1 MIGKTAQLINV
12 SGNGVSLLIKW
23 CVATCLVA
31 VLSACQTPPNKT
43 PPESKQPWQTKA
55 SIFKQGYQDHAD
67 LTQWRYSA
75 KVGVVTPESTEQANM
90 IWSFDDQK
98 NNIVRLFGPL
108 GLGAIKIEFNNQFVV
123 LSDRKGV
130 LHQGDNAQQLLEEIV
145 GLSIPID
152 ALHYWLFS
160 LPLPQ
165 KKYDYM
171 LDEQQQLG
179 VLRQLGWVIKYTNY
193 QDYPQIDK
201 YLARKIIAKKQ
212 ITPEQAVSVTLI
224 TKTWK

>member
-1 MIGKTAQLINV
+1 MARPAALSGEGVNV
-12 SGNGVSLLIKW
+12 RIKW
-23 CVATCLVA
+23 CLVIWLIA
-31 VLSACQTPPNKT
+31 MLSACQTPPKQKA
-43 PPESKQPWQTKA
+43 PESGQAWQTK
-55 SIFKQGYQDHAD
+55 SSVFKQAYQDHVN

-75 KVGVVTPESTEQANM
+75 KVGVVTNEGAEQANM
-90 IWSFDDQK
+90 IWSFDDQG
-98 NNIVRLFGPL
+98 NNVVRLFGPL
-108 GLGAIKIEFNNQFVV
+108 GLGAVRIEFNDQTVV

-165 KKYDYM
+165 EKYDYL

-179 VLRQLGWVIKYTNY
+179 VLRQLGWVIKYSSY
-193 QDYPQIDK
+193 RDYPQVNK
-201 YLARKIIAKKQ
+201 YLARKIVATKQ
-212 ITPEQAVSVTLI
+212 VTPDQTVSVTLI
-224 TKTWK
+224 AKTWK